1 MTDTE
6 QKQKTIR
13 LSTAGIFFTVGLVIL
28 GYLVYRLVFVLQGE
42 FDTTTLIQMPLAGV
56 VLIISATS
64 YLFIQ
69 RGRTTFGTI
78 LLFALTILSPLAAA
92 IMIEGG
98 GLASGIYITLASIAL
113 IIWVLPRTLSR
124 VAAVSLVAAIV
135 IIVAVEIWNPPFRVA
150 ADLVPNYQVL
160 VVAFTGLI
168 LFPLFAVRMW
178 TSGRLRNRIIALMI
192 VVLLPVQI
200 VYSYLSVRAQQQDL
214 EASLLDRMKTVSITG
229 ATTVGTIFKEA
240 IDSGD
245 LTVDEVFDQNYV
257 KFFEFDPANYPDIKD
272 DPRIYD
278 KYHTAYDVFTD
289 ANLVG
294 IFDAHLNDPEIS
306 YAVAIDYNGYVPTH
320 HTNFS
325 TGDGNPATDRTKRI
339 FDDEIGLA
347 AARNTEPVLQQIYL
361 QSGTGATLWDI
372 SSPIYVNGRHWGA
385 FRIGVQQAEN
395 QARVQAAT
403 VRAVIS
409 SSILLVILA
418 VFAWLLGNYITSPIE
433 RLTKVS
439 QEAAGGN
446 FEARIDIPG
455 RDEITILAYSF
466 NQMTTQLRDLIGSLE
481 QRVTDRTKALATST
495 EVSRR
500 LSTILDQKE
509 LVTAVVEQVRE
520 AFGYYHAQI
529 YFYDEAREN
538 LVMAGGTGEA
548 GRMMLEQFHKL
559 AKGRG
564 LVGRAAETN
573 EPILVSDTANSPEWL
588 PNVLLPE
595 TKSEVA
601 IPISIGDEVLGVLDV
616 QHNIVDGIKRE
627 DIEALQSIANQVAV
641 AVQNA
646 RSYTEVQRS
655 QALLS
660 DALRA
665 ARLGNWE
672 YDFEHDLFTFSDD
685 FYSIFRTTA
694 KKVGGYKLSSADYA
708 KIFVH
713 PDDAALVG
721 SEIQQIIHSKE
732 RHTIRNLEHRI
743 IFADGEVGYIAVNIN
758 VERDENGKITRWYGA
773 NQDITERRRLEE
785 INRKRAEQQEAINQI
800 TQKIQS
806 TSSIEMAL
814 QVAARELG
822 HAVGMKPTMI
832 ALKMDNAPTQADVQE
847 RGPQ

>member
-28 GYLVYRLVFVLQGE
+28 GYLVYRLVFALQGE

-56 VLIISATS
+56 VLVISATS
-64 YLFIQ
+64 YLLIQ

-78 LLFALTILSPLAAA
+78 LLFALTLLSPLAAA
-92 IMIEGG
+92 IMIDGG

-113 IIWVLPRTLSR
+113 IIWVLPRTLAR
-124 VAAVSLVAAIV
+124 GAAVSLVAAIA
-135 IIVAVEIWNPPFRVA
+135 IIVAVEVWNPPFQVA

-192 VVLLPVQI
+192 VVLLPVQV

-214 EASLLDRMKTVSITG
+214 EDSLLDRMKAVAITG
-229 ATTVGTIFKEA
+229 ATTVGAIFKEA
-240 IDSGD
+240 IDSGE

-257 KFFEFDPANYPDIKD
+257 KFFEFDPASYPDLKD

-289 ANLVG
+289 ANLVE
-294 IFDAHLNDPEIS
+294 IFDAHLNDPDIS

-325 TGDGNPATDRTKRI
+325 TGDGNPSTDRTKRI
-339 FDDEIGLA
+339 FNDEIGLA

-361 QSGTGATLWDI
+361 QSGTGVTLWDI
-372 SSPIYVNGRHWGA
+372 SSPIYVNDRHWGA
-385 FRIGVQQAEN
+385 FRIGVQQADN
-395 QARVQAAT
+395 QSRVQAAT
-403 VRAVIS
+403 VRAVIT

-418 VFAWLLGNYITSPIE
+418 AFAWLLGNYITSPIE

-446 FEARIDIPG
+446 FDAQIDIPG
-455 RDEITILAYSF
+455 RDEITLLANAF

-481 QRVTDRTKALATST
+481 QRVTDRIKALATST

-500 LSTILDQKE
+500 LSTILDEKE
-509 LVTAVVEQVRE
+509 LVEEVVNQVRN
-520 AFGYYHAQI
+520 AFGYYHTQI

-538 LVMAGGTGEA
+538 LIMTGGTGEA
-548 GRMMLEQFHKL
+548 GEKMLKQFHKI

-564 LVGRAAETN
+564 LVGRAAESN
-573 EPILVSDTANSPEWL
+573 APVLVSDTVKNPDWL
-588 PNVLLPE
+588 PNVLLPD
-595 TKSEVA
+595 TKAEVA
-601 IPISIGDEVLGVLDV
+601 IPISIRDQVLGVLDV
-616 QHNIVDGIKRE
+616 QHNIVGGLQQE
-627 DIEALQSIANQVAV
+627 DIDALQSIANQVAV

-646 RSYTEVQRS
+646 RSYTE
-655 QALLS
+655 
-660 DALRA
+660 
-665 ARLGNWE
+665 AREAQKL
-672 YDFEHDLFTFSDD
+672 T
-685 FYSIFRTTA
+685 RTIIDSTN
-694 KKVGGYKLSSADYA
+694 DW
-708 KIFVH
+708 IFVKDRQH
-713 PDDAALVG
+713 RYVLVNQGYANALHIPMGDFIGKNDLDLGFPEELVKGNPQKGIRGFWTDDNLVFETG
-721 SEIQQIIHSKE
+721 QAQHYPNDPATIDGVV
-732 RHTIRNLEHRI
+732 HTFDTVKIPLQDVTGNTWAVLG
-743 IFADGEVGYIAVNIN
+743 FARDVT
-758 VERDENGKITRWYGA
+758 ERDRSEELN
-773 NQDITERRRLEE
+773 RRRAVE
-785 INRKRAEQQEAINQI
+785 QEAINQI
-800 TQKIQS
+800 TQKIQG
-806 TSSIEMAL
+806 TTSIEMAL

-822 HAVGMKPTMI
+822 HALGMKPTLA
-832 ALKMDNAPTQADVQE
+832 ALETSREPSQPKTGGKP
-847 RGPQ
+847 